1 MGVRSG
7 PHADLVAATVSTDP
21 VERHE
26 QLARANAARAQRDRD
41 IGFLVICFGLMI
53 FLIPLVVVS
62 VLYYT
67 GVVHSD
73 LIGLVF
79 LPAWFAST
87 SVIKRGRRMRVR
99 AGELVLAEDER
110 APIVFLRPFD
120 ADDSESDRSWSS
132 RVRASPWE
140 RYITHEQRLART
152 LRTVG
157 PLMTVGDPTEELPR
171 LGAARVYAADEDW
184 QATIDEWTARAGVV
198 LLQTGESEGLS
209 WEVQHVVALGT
220 PERVVLA
227 LPPAGKLKGRSR
239 PERYDAFRRRFGD
252 VFPRGLPES
261 IGHCLFA
268 YFDSAWTPQLLGERG
283 VPPPAGAAPR
293 DVALRRLAREFK
305 ILWGPRWARY
315 TAYIAAS
322 ITAIDL
328 VYYFGGDLV
337 S

>member
-1 MGVRSG
+1 
-7 PHADLVAATVSTDP
+7 VAATVSTDP
-21 VERHE
+21 VERRE
-26 QLARANAARAQRDRD
+26 RLARASAARAQRDPGVGFVEIC
-41 IGFLVICFGLMI
+41 IGLTV
-53 FLIPLVVVS
+53 FLIALLVVS

-73 LIGLVF
+73 LIGLV
-79 LPAWFAST
+79 LPLAWFASWW
-87 SVIKRGRRMRVR
+87 VIKRGRRMRVA
-99 AGELVLAEDER
+99 AGERVLAEDER
-110 APIVFLRPFD
+110 APSVFLRPFD
-120 ADDSESDRSWSS
+120 VDDSESDRSWSS

-140 RYITHEQRLART
+140 RYITHEERLART
-152 LRTVG
+152 LRKVG
-157 PLMTVGDPTEELPR
+157 PFMAVGDPTEELPR

-184 QATIDEWTARAGVV
+184 QATVDEWIARAGVV
-198 LLQTGESEGLS
+198 LLQTGESEGLG

-220 PERVVLA
+220 PERVILA

-239 PERYDAFRRRFGD
+239 RERYDAFRRRFGD

-268 YFDSAWTPQLLGERG
+268 YFNSDWTPQLLGERG
-283 VPPPAGAAPR
+283 VPLPAGDTPR

-322 ITAIDL
+322 ITAVDL